1 VLLSNGLR
9 PAPRRASA
17 TWRGFLRSQA
27 ADIIAID
34 FFTVETVRVKP
45 LFVLFFIELHTRQ
58 VRIAGVTDH
67 PDGAWVVQRAREHTI
82 EVESLEG
89 ATVPRFLLR
98 DRDAKFTRA
107 FDDVFV
113 SDGSASS

>member
-27 ADIIAID
+27 AGIIAID

-45 LFVLFFIELHTRQ
+45 LFVLFSSSCTRD
-58 VRIAGVTDH
+58 RSGIAGVTDH

-113 SDGSASS
+113 ADGSASS